1 MTIYVG
7 YDSREDV
14 AYRVL
19 KSSIKRQSSRR
30 IQPLI
35 QSQLRESGIYTRDV
49 DVLASTEFSFT
60 RFLTPLLNG
69 YDGWALFIDCDMLF
83 IESPDKLFELADDKY
98 AVMCVKHDYIPKST
112 IKMDGKTQHLYPRK
126 NWSSVMLF
134 NCSHPSN
141 QRLTREV
148 VNTESGAFLH
158 QMQWLKDEEIGELP
172 KEWNWLVGWHKE
184 PEDGTPKLLHY
195 TEGGPWFK
203 GYEDCEYADEWNH
216 ELSVLYK

>member
-1 MTIYVG
+1 
-7 YDSREDV
+7 
-14 AYRVL
+14 
-19 KSSIKRQSSRR
+19 
-30 IQPLI
+30 LI